1 MIKDLYFNDHHLC
14 HCHHHFD
21 HHHHHCVFSH
31 RVGLFNTTRAATL
44 TRQSRR
50 PLTTAE
56 HFPAFVST
64 FQYLLELVHNT
75 QALLCI
81 CQHCLKLVTS
91 TWVHLGTFWV
101 LSSTYWCSR
110 LCCCHRRPLADSQR
124 SDTACQNISTAWE
137 GAGLLYHRH
146 RHHHRHC
153 RHYHYCRHRQH
164 HQRHHHCLSKY

>member
-1 MIKDLYFNDHHLC
+1 MIITFAIVIIILITIIITVCFPTELDC
-14 HCHHHFD
+14 
-21 HHHHHCVFSH
+21 S
-31 RVGLFNTTRAATL
+31 
-44 TRQSRR
+44 TRQGPPRLLVKVDAPWRQPSTFQH
-50 PLTTAE
+50 LSVLFTTSWNWYIIPK
-56 HFPAFVST
+56 HFYVFVST
-64 FQYLLELVHNT
+64 L
-75 QALLCI
+75 
-81 CQHCLKLVTS
+81 QHCLKLVTS